1 MYGKHIILHQL
12 INTIIMDTSSPA
24 LNRRKF
30 IKKASLATV
39 GTIGVTSVTAMYTT
53 PLLSTQEDLINVVG
67 PKNGYAPQIG
77 TLVSMMNWMRSVI
90 LNQVQNLDQRQLD
103 FLLDDQANTIGAM
116 LMHLAATER
125 FYQIHTLESKSWGD
139 WSKADKKRWNVASGL
154 GDKARKDIKGQDL
167 NYYLDTLDEVR
178 SHTLKELAN
187 RDDEWLL
194 KVDQDWYW
202 GPTNAY
208 CKWFH
213 VVEHE
218 SNHNGQI
225 KLIQSRIPNS

>member
-1 MYGKHIILHQL
+1 ML
-12 INTIIMDTSSPA
+12 INTIIMNTSSSG

-30 IKKASLATV
+30 IKTASLATV
-39 GTIGVTSVTAMYTT
+39 GTIGLTSVTAMCT
-53 PLLSTQEDLINVVG
+53 PATNMQEDLINVVG
-67 PKNGYAPQIG
+67 PKSGYSPQIG
-77 TLVSMMNWMRSVI
+77 TLVSMMNWMRNVVV
-90 LNQVQNLDQRQLD
+90 NQVEGLDQKQLD
-103 FLLDDQANTIGAM
+103 FLLDDEANTIGAM
-116 LMHLAATER
+116 LLHLAATER
-125 FYQIHTLESKSWGD
+125 FYQIHTLEGKSWGS
-139 WSKADKKRWNVASGL
+139 WSNADKKRWNVASGL
-154 GDKARKDIKGQDL
+154 GDKARKQIKDQEL
-167 NYYLDTLDEVR
+167 SYYLDALDEVR

-194 KVDQDWYW
+194 KVDQDWFW

-225 KLIQSRIPNS
+225 KLIKSRIPNS